1 MLAAKG
7 VPTLDERVALL
18 EEQVKQAG
26 GDVGEL
32 RTLVVQLDA
41 KVDRRIDGLDGRFD
55 AIDRR
60 FEAVDR
66 RFDAIDRRFEAVD
79 QRFATIDQRF
89 AAIDQRFA
97 AIDQRFAAIDRRFHD
112 LEGQIA
118 ALDQKLSRQFLWTMG
133 VLTTV
138 FVSVIGTLLGVVLT
152 LD

>member
-1 MLAAKG
+1 
-7 VPTLDERVALL
+7 
-18 EEQVKQAG
+18 VKQQG

-41 KVDRRIDGLDGRFD
+41 KVDRRIDGLDGRFE

-66 RFDAIDRRFEAVD
+66 RFDAID
-79 QRFATIDQRF
+79 QRF

-97 AIDQRFAAIDRRFHD
+97 TIDQRFAAIDRRFHD
-112 LEGQIA
+112 LEGLIA
-118 ALDQKLSRQFLWTMG
+118 SLDQKLSRQFLWTMG

>member
-1 MLAAKG
+1 M
-7 VPTLDERVALL
+7 PTLDERVALL
-18 EEQVKQAG
+18 EEQVKQQG
-26 GDVGEL
+26 GDAGEL

-41 KVDRRIDGLDGRFD
+41 KVDRRIDGLDGRFE

-66 RFDAIDRRFEAVD
+66 RFDAID
-79 QRFATIDQRF
+79 QRF

-97 AIDQRFAAIDRRFHD
+97 TIDQRFAAIDRRFHD
-112 LEGQIA
+112 LEGLIA
-118 ALDQKLSRQFLWTMG
+118 SLDQKLSRQFLWTMG

>member
-1 MLAAKG
+1 
-7 VPTLDERVALL
+7 
-18 EEQVKQAG
+18 VKQQG

-41 KVDRRIDGLDGRFD
+41 KVDRRIDGLDGRFE

-66 RFDAIDRRFEAVD
+66 RFD
-79 QRFATIDQRF
+79 
-89 AAIDQRFA
+89 

-112 LEGQIA
+112 LEGLIA
-118 ALDQKLSRQFLWTMG
+118 SLDQKLSRQFLWTMG